1 MEQKYNFKLVE
12 NKRYVKWLEKGY
24 FKTQNNPDK
33 TPFTIVIPPPNITG
47 KLHLGHAWNNT
58 LQDII
63 IRRKKM
69 LGFDVLFLPGMDHA
83 GIATQSKIK
92 QKLKEEGFAEQN
104 LTKEIFLKYAAL
116 WKDEYTQN
124 IHTQWKRLSL
134 HLDYDYEKFTLDK
147 DFSQA
152 VEKVFIQLYDKKLIY
167 RDYKMINW
175 DPFTQ
180 STISEIEVNYQ
191 EVEGKLYYLRYYLA
205 DDNANYVE
213 VATTRPETIFADQAL
228 TVNPDDE
235 RYQHL
240 IGQKVVVPGTNT
252 KIPII
257 ADNCVEK
264 DFGTGVLK
272 VTPAHDVNDFQ
283 IAQRHDLQIVSC
295 MNPNGTM
302 NELAQEYHK
311 MDRFD
316 CREQLIQT
324 LTAKK
329 FVSKIE
335 DYTHSVG
342 FSSISGVVI
351 EPRLSL
357 QWFLKTK
364 AISQS
369 VLQEHQINFFPKRFL
384 KTFNNWLENLEDW
397 CISRQLWWGH
407 SLPVWYKGDEVK
419 VQSQDPGYGFQRDP
433 DVLDTWFSSALWP
446 LCTLGWPDNNVELF
460 QRRFPVDVLVT
471 GYDILTF
478 WVSKMAL
485 QSMNLIEKIPFK
497 DVLLHGL
504 IRDSQGQKMS
514 KSKGNGVD
522 PIDIIDKYG
531 TDALRWFLTTNS
543 SPGADLLYNET
554 KIASSWNFINK
565 IWNISRFIKLNINTD
580 QTDFKVEM
588 LLMPEK
594 FLLSQLSRLME
605 ETNHLYDKYE
615 FNIVGSLLY
624 NFVWEDLANWHLE
637 FLKIVLKEYDREVS
651 LNSQKLALYIL
662 KITLQLLH
670 PFIPFVTDAI
680 YEEFAFTQ
688 PIINEQLPQINA
700 VNYSSD
706 DFYFLTFKNLIVKMR
721 QFRQNYKITKNTLL
735 SLYIEAPIEK
745 LSEIKTI
752 KPVLKSFLMASEIKT
767 THKLKQEQYE
777 WLFFDK
783 DTYVFI
789 FKKDLQALK
798 KNQSDNQS
806 PQLLKKIL
814 SEIQRSEKIL
824 NNPSFL
830 EKASKVKIQEEQD
843 KYKKYLSQHEKLIKN
858 KDQEG

>member
-12 NKRYVKWLEKGY
+12 NKRYAKWLEKGY

-92 QKLKEEGFAEQN
+92 QKLKEEGFVEQN

-124 IHTQWKRLSL
+124 IHTQWERLSL
-134 HLDYDYEKFTLDK
+134 HLDYDYERFTLDK
-147 DFSQA
+147 DFSQV
-152 VEKVFIQLYDKKLIY
+152 VEQVFIELYDKKLIY
-167 RDYKMINW
+167 RDYKIINW

-180 STISEIEVNYQ
+180 STISEVEVNYQ
-191 EVEGKLYYLRYYLA
+191 EVKGKLYYLRYYLA

-228 TVNPDDE
+228 TVHPDDE

-240 IGQKVVVPGTNT
+240 IGQKVAVPGTNT

-257 ADNCVEK
+257 ADNYVEK

-295 MNPNGTM
+295 MNPDGTM
-302 NELAQEYHK
+302 NELAQEYDK

-316 CREQLIQT
+316 CREQLIQK

-329 FVSKIE
+329 LVAKIE

-407 SLPVWYKGDEVK
+407 PLPVWYKADEIK
-419 VQSQDPGYGFQRDP
+419 VQSQDPGDGFQRDP

-446 LCTLGWPDNNVELF
+446 LCTLGWPNNNVELF
-460 QRRFPVDVLVT
+460 QRRFPVDTLVT

-478 WVSKMAL
+478 WVSKMSL

-580 QTDFKVEM
+580 QTDFNAET

-594 FLLSQLSRLME
+594 FLLSQLSLLME

-637 FLKIVLKEYDREVS
+637 FLKIVLKECDREVS
-651 LNSQKLALYIL
+651 LNSQKFALYIL

-680 YEEFAFTQ
+680 YEEFAFAQ

-700 VNYSSD
+700 VDSSSD
-706 DFYFLTFKNLIVKMR
+706 DFLTFKNLIVKMR
-721 QFRQNYKITKNTLL
+721 QFRQNYKIPKNTLL
-735 SLYIEAPIEK
+735 SLYIEAPIEQ
-745 LSEIKTI
+745 LSEISTI
-752 KPVLKSFLMASEIKT
+752 KPVLKSFLMAFEIKT

-783 DTYVFI
+783 DIYVFM

-806 PQLLKKIL
+806 PQLLKKLL

-830 EKASKVKIQEEQD
+830 EKASKVKIQEEQE
-843 KYKKYLSQHEKLIKN
+843 KYKKYLSQYEKLIKN

>member
-12 NKRYVKWLEKGY
+12 NKRYAKWLEKGY
-24 FKTQNNPDK
+24 FKTQNNPNK

-92 QKLKEEGFAEQN
+92 QKLKEEGFTEQN

-124 IHTQWKRLSL
+124 IHTQWERLGL

-147 DFSQA
+147 DFSQV
-152 VEKVFIQLYDKKLIY
+152 VEKVFIELYDKKLIY
-167 RDYKMINW
+167 RDYKIINW

-180 STISEIEVNYQ
+180 STISEVEVNYQ

-228 TVNPDDE
+228 TVHPDDE

-240 IGQKVVVPGTNT
+240 IGQKVVVPGTKT

-257 ADNCVEK
+257 ADNYVEK
-264 DFGTGVLK
+264 DFGTGILK

-283 IAQRHDLQIVSC
+283 IAQRHDLKIVSC

-302 NELAQEYHK
+302 NELAQEYDK

-316 CREQLIQT
+316 CREQLIQK
-324 LTAKK
+324 LTTQKL
-329 FVSKIE
+329 VTKIE

-384 KTFNNWLENLEDW
+384 KTFNHWLDNLEDW

-407 SLPVWYKGDEVK
+407 PLPVWYKGDEIK
-419 VQSQDPGYGFQRDP
+419 VQSQDPGDGFQRDP

-446 LCTLGWPDNNVELF
+446 LCTLGWPNNNVELF
-460 QRRFPVDVLVT
+460 QRRFPVDALVT

-485 QSMNLIEKIPFK
+485 QSMNLIAKIPFK

-522 PIDIIDKYG
+522 PIEIIDKYG

-565 IWNISRFIKLNINTD
+565 IWNISRFIKLNITTD
-580 QTDFKVEM
+580 QTDFNAET

-637 FLKIVLKEYDREVS
+637 FLKIVLKEYDPEVS
-651 LNSQKLALYIL
+651 LNSQKFALYIL

-680 YEEFAFTQ
+680 YEEMAFER
-688 PIINEQLPQINA
+688 PIINEQLPQINT
-700 VNYSSD
+700 VHSSSD
-706 DFYFLTFKNLIVKMR
+706 DFLTFKNLIVKMR
-721 QFRQNYKITKNTLL
+721 QFRQNYQINKKTLF
-735 SLYIEAPIEK
+735 SLYIEAPREK
-745 LSEIKTI
+745 LSEINAI
-752 KPVLKSFLMASEIKT
+752 KPVLKNFLMASEIKT
-767 THKLKQEQYE
+767 TPKLQEEKYE

-783 DTYVFI
+783 DTYVFMP
-789 FKKDLQALK
+789 KKDLQALK
-798 KNQSDNQS
+798 KNQADNQS
-806 PQLLKKIL
+806 PQLLKKLL

-830 EKASKVKIQEEQD
+830 EKASKVKIQEEQE
-843 KYKKYLSQHEKLIKN
+843 KYKKYLSQYEKLIKN

>member
-12 NKRYVKWLEKGY
+12 NKRYAKWLEKGY

-104 LTKEIFLKYAAL
+104 LTKELFLKYAAL
-116 WKDEYTQN
+116 WKDEYTKN
-124 IHTQWKRLSL
+124 IHTQWERLSL

-147 DFSQA
+147 DFSQV

-167 RDYKMINW
+167 RDYKIINW

-180 STISEIEVNYQ
+180 STISELEVNYQ
-191 EVEGKLYYLRYYLA
+191 EVEGKLYYLRYYLV

-228 TVNPDDE
+228 TVHPDDE

-240 IGQKVVVPGTNT
+240 IGQKVVVPGTNA

-257 ADNCVEK
+257 ADNYVEK
-264 DFGTGVLK
+264 GFGTGVLK
-272 VTPAHDVNDFQ
+272 VTPAHDLNDFQ

-302 NELAQEYHK
+302 NELAQEYDK

-316 CREQLIQT
+316 CREQLIQK

-329 FVSKIE
+329 LVAKIE

-407 SLPVWYKGDEVK
+407 PLPVWYKGDEIN
-419 VQSQDPGYGFQRDP
+419 VQSQDPGDGFQRDP

-446 LCTLGWPDNNVELF
+446 LCTLGWPNNNVELF
-460 QRRFPVDVLVT
+460 QRRFPVDTLVT

-504 IRDSQGQKMS
+504 IRDSQGHKMS

-580 QTDFKVEM
+580 QTNFQAET
-588 LLMPEK
+588 LLLPEK

-605 ETNHLYDKYE
+605 ATNHLYDKYE

-680 YEEFAFTQ
+680 YEEFAFAQ

-700 VNYSSD
+700 VNSSSD
-706 DFYFLTFKNLIVKMR
+706 DFLTFKNLIVKMR
-721 QFRQNYKITKNTLL
+721 QFRQNYKITKTTLL

-745 LSEIKTI
+745 LSEINTI
-752 KPVLKSFLMASEIKT
+752 KPVLKSFLMAFEIKT
-767 THKLKQEQYE
+767 IHKLKQEQYE

-783 DTYVFI
+783 DTYVFM

-806 PQLLKKIL
+806 PQLLKKLL
-814 SEIQRSEKIL
+814 SEIKRSEKIL

-830 EKASKVKIQEEQD
+830 EKASKVKIQEEQE
-843 KYKKYLSQHEKLIKN
+843 KYKKYLSQYEKLIKN